1 MMNVENLIVLIV
13 SFAISF
19 IVWFAI
25 GKIKRNK
32 KK

>member
-1 MMNVENLIVLIV
+1 MNVENLIVLIV

-19 IVWFAI
+19 IGGFAV
-25 GKIKRNK
+25 GKMKRNK